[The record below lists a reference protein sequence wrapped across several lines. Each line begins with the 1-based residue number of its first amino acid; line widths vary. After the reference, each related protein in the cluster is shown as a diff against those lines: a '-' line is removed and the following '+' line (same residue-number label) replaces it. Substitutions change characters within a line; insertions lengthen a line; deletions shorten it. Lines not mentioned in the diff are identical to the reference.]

1 MRLLDT
7 NALALENFTG
17 SEIPPYAILSHRWGV
32 DEVSYQELCCLT
44 EPNQKRREALEGIW
58 NISAAK
64 KESLGFR
71 KILEICDFAL
81 RSGHAW
87 IWIDTCCINRES
99 SAEVEESINS
109 MFNWYKKATVCYAYL
124 ADVRNPNTCVR
135 NGQFQRSEWFSRGW
149 TLQELLAPS
158 SVVFLD
164 AGFNIIGSRA
174 GLEEVIASATGIDQD
189 CVGGRKSLF
198 DESVA
203 TRMSWA
209 ARRTTTRREDL
220 AYCLLGIFDINMP
233 LLYGEGQKAFKR
245 LQEEIIRSSD
255 DETIFVH
262 TYALHTA
269 PQALAH
275 HPRNFLHPTKVLK
288 WAPERFL
295 HTTIG
300 SNSYTITN
308 KGVQM
313 RVPFVRIDEGHR
325 GILMNCHF
333 LGQSY
338 PVIIPIIPVRLGDPF
353 SSDVENSKFSRAS
366 KNTWRISMYPS
377 LAEDVKIAKEL
388 VEVALQGSKNPFE
401 CETIYLR

>member
-7 NALALENFTG
+7 SNLVLENFAGRET
-17 SEIPPYAILSHRWGV
+17 PPYAILSHRWGA

-44 EPNQKRREALEGIW
+44 EPSDKKREALEHIW
-58 NISAAK
+58 NVSSTK
-64 KESLGFR
+64 KESVGFQ
-71 KILEICDFAL
+71 KIRGICDFAL
-81 RSGHAW
+81 KSDQAW

-99 SAEVEESINS
+99 SAEVEEAINS
-109 MFNWYKKATVCYAYL
+109 MFNWYRKATVCYTYL
-124 ADVRNPNTCVR
+124 SDVKNSNTCTQDR
-135 NGQFQRSEWFSRGW
+135 HFQQSEWFFRGW
-149 TLQELLAPS
+149 TLQELLAPT
-158 SVVFLD
+158 SVIFLD
-164 AGFNIIGSRA
+164 VNFNVIGSRA
-174 GLEEVIASATGIDQD
+174 TLEGVIASVTGIDQD
-189 CVGGRKSLF
+189 CIGGRKSIF

-275 HPRNFLHPTKVLK
+275 HPRNFLHPTKVQK
-288 WAPERFL
+288 WPPERFL
-295 HTTIG
+295 HTSIG
-300 SNSYTITN
+300 SNSYTVTN

-313 RVPFVRIDEGHR
+313 TVPFVRIDARHR

-333 LGQSY
+333 QGQSY
-338 PVIIPIIPVRLGDPF
+338 PVIVPIIPVRLGNPF
-353 SSDVENSKFSRAS
+353 SSDVDDSKFSRAS
-366 KNTWRISMYPS
+366 RNTWRISMYPS
-377 LAEDVKIAKEL
+377 IAEDIEKARKL
-388 VEVALQGSKNPFE
+388 VDTALQVSNNPFE